1 MALQWTLRALVIP
14 GDTRRRIINLVS
26 ARLEKEVAGSAAVRQ
41 RPHALRFLVMK
52 RTVPFSSSVVAAEGQ
67 VFSDL
72 GDETAILDLKSGTYY
87 GLNAVG
93 ARIWSLIQQPTTVKE
108 IHDILMSEYEVEP
121 QRLRHDLVMVLEDL
135 AEHEL
140 IEIRDGT
147 ST

>member
-1 MALQWTLRALVIP
+1 
-14 GDTRRRIINLVS
+14 
-26 ARLEKEVAGSAAVRQ
+26 
-41 RPHALRFLVMK
+41 MK

-72 GDETAILDLKSGTYY
+72 GDEVAILDLKGGTYY

-93 ARIWSLIQQPTTVKE
+93 ARIWSLIQEPRTVQE
-108 IHDILMSEYEVEP
+108 IYDILISEYEVEP
-121 QRLRHDLVMVLEDL
+121 RRCEHDLVMLLEDL

-147 ST
+147 SA

>member
-72 GDETAILDLKSGTYY
+72 GDEIAILDLKSGTYY

-93 ARIWSLIQQPTTVKE
+93 ARIWSLIQEPRTVEE
-108 IHDILMSEYEVEP
+108 IYAIIISEYEVEP
-121 QRLRHDLVMVLEDL
+121 HRCKHDLVTLLQDL
-135 AEHEL
+135 AEQEL
-140 IEIRDGT
+140 IE
-147 ST
+147 

>member
-1 MALQWTLRALVIP
+1 
-14 GDTRRRIINLVS
+14 
-26 ARLEKEVAGSAAVRQ
+26 
-41 RPHALRFLVMK
+41 MK
-52 RTVPFSSSVVAAEGQ
+52 RTVSFSSSVVAAEGQ